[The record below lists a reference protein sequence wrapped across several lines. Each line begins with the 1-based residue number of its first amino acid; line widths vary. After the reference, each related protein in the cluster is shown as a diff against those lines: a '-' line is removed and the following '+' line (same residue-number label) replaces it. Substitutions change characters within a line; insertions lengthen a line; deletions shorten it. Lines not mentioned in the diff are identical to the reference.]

1 MMRTINLHQLATFQV
16 VAKHCSYVRAAE
28 ELHFSQPAVSAQIH
42 QLEESMGV
50 KLFDKIGRKTH
61 LTQAGEEL
69 YMYSQ
74 KIFSLIDETLD
85 TMKTLA
91 SPHSGRLSVGADT
104 TVGTYVIPNLLGK
117 YRQLYPKVEI
127 TLEVINPTPLMDE
140 LVNNRIDMA
149 FMSKIPVDA
158 PVFSA
163 PFARNELVIVAPPT
177 HRLAGCGRVPF
188 AELAREH
195 FLLRELGSGTRAA
208 LENAFR
214 EAGYPL
220 QISMQVGNNSA
231 IKQGVAAGLGIA
243 LISHVALEMELETN
257 RLVILDVEGFPI
269 VRQWLLVHLKEK
281 NLSAAAQAFKSF
293 ILQHS
298 DLLPYAVRPVA
309 ASRAASAQER
319 DRRTGS

>member
-1 MMRTINLHQLATFQV
+1 MRTINLHQLATFQI

-42 QLEESMGV
+42 QLEQAMGV

-69 YMYSQ
+69 YLYSQ

-85 TMKTLA
+85 TMHALA
-91 SPHSGRLSVGADT
+91 SPYSGRLSVGADT
-104 TVGTYVIPNLLGK
+104 TVGTYVIPNMLGK
-117 YRQLYPKVEI
+117 FRSMYPKVEI
-127 TLEVINPTPLMDE
+127 TLEVINPTPLVEE

-149 FMSKIPVDA
+149 IMSKTPADV

-163 PFARNELVIVAPPT
+163 PFARNELVLVAPPT
-177 HRLAGCGRVPF
+177 HRLAGCEHVSF

-195 FLLRELGSGTRAA
+195 FLLREQGSGTRAA
-208 LENAFR
+208 LEVAFR

-220 QISMQVGNNSA
+220 SVNMQVGNNSA

-243 LISHVALEMELETN
+243 LISRVALDMELETN
-257 RLVILDVEGFPI
+257 RLVILDVEGFPLM
-269 VRQWLLVHLKEK
+269 RQWLLVHLKEK
-281 NLSAAAQAFKSF
+281 NLSATARAFKAF
-293 ILQHS
+293 ILQHT
-298 DLLPYAVRPVA
+298 DGLARAEAGGLKVVA
-309 ASRAASAQER
+309 R
-319 DRRTGS
+319 